1 MRGTSWKIWI
11 AALLF
16 ASLQLLASG
25 VVAPQ
30 QFREPAAAKQVD
42 RPLGQAVP
50 GSSAPGSS
58 VVPAPMAT
66 RS

>member
-25 VVAPQ
+25 VAAPP

-42 RPLGQAVP
+42 QPLGQAGVP
-50 GSSAPGSS
+50 ESSA
-58 VVPAPMAT
+58 APMAT